1 MESAIRSALDRAGI
15 PGAEARGRI
24 YQSARTALERSL
36 ERQGIDDAGIKSDQ
50 KAKLEALIAGIE
62 AEWAPP
68 GTPGSMADQ
77 PVPQPAAPVQAAPIV
92 ATSRPAA
99 PVEFPSAPTR
109 SAPDQSAG
117 ASPFDQQPAP
127 AVETRRPEVA
137 GEPRHAAPPVSNA
150 PARAGDGRDGRLDVA
165 PAAGERSQARAASPV
180 APETRTVPA
189 KQKKVRVPKEPAKRR
204 KRPVYS
210 AIFSGAVML
219 SFIGIG
225 IWFAAESG
233 AFKSA
238 AERDTGVPN
247 PPPSVSEEDFAGNGG
262 ALRQLEPGS
271 GFSGE
276 WTSVYSP
283 TDGAAVS
290 TRGSAAA
297 EVVTDGD
304 APALRITSR
313 AGDQN
318 GEVLVPLGADVLQ
331 TLAGHKSVL
340 ALTVRSATNDASQI
354 YVKCEFSTLGDC
366 GRRRF
371 DVTYET
377 TDILLNLDYDR
388 ALAPNSP
395 GHLIIN
401 SDISGGGKS
410 IDLLAI
416 RMRPGG

>member
-1 MESAIRSALDRAGI
+1 MEAAIRSALDRAGI

-36 ERQGIDDAGIKSDQ
+36 ERQGITEAGIAADQ
-50 KAKLEALIAGIE
+50 KARLEALIAGIE

-68 GTPGSMADQ
+68 GTPGSMADHRPSPERQ
-77 PVPQPAAPVQAAPIV
+77 PQP
-92 ATSRPAA
+92 
-99 PVEFPSAPTR
+99 PVEAPPASARAFDFPEAPTR
-109 SAPDQSAG
+109 STQTSSPDVSR
-117 ASPFDQQPAP
+117 FDPPPAP
-127 AVETRRPEVA
+127 PVETRRAEPAADHWDQAPSPTNPRGGA
-137 GEPRHAAPPVSNA
+137 GESRE
-150 PARAGDGRDGRLDVA
+150 GRLDVA
-165 PAAGERSQARAASPV
+165 PAAGERGPARAASPV
-180 APETRTVPA
+180 TPEARGRP
-189 KQKKVRVPKEPAKRR
+189 QQPRKVHVPKERGKRR

-210 AIFSGAVML
+210 AIFSGAVMA

-225 IWFAAESG
+225 IWFASESG

-247 PPPSVSEEDFAGNGG
+247 PPPTVSEEDFAGNGS

-276 WTSVYSP
+276 WTDVYNP
-283 TDGAAVS
+283 AGDATVS
-290 TRGSAAA
+290 TRGSATA

-313 AGDQN
+313 AADQN
-318 GEVLVPLGADVLQ
+318 GEVLIPLGADVLQ
-331 TLAGHKSVL
+331 TLAGRKSVL
-340 ALTVRSATNDASQI
+340 ALTVRSATNDATQI

-377 TDILLNLDYDR
+377 TDILFNLDYDR
-388 ALAPNSP
+388 ALAPSSP
-395 GHLIIN
+395 GHIVIN
-401 SDISGGGKS
+401 SDISGGGRG

>member
-1 MESAIRSALDRAGI
+1 MEAAIRSALDRAGI

-36 ERQGIDDAGIKSDQ
+36 ERQGIADSDIISDQ
-50 KAKLEALIAGIE
+50 KLKLEALIAGIE

-68 GTPGSMADQ
+68 GTPGSMADR
-77 PVPQPAAPVQAAPIV
+77 PAPQPAAPVQAAPI
-92 ATSRPAA
+92 AA
-99 PVEFPSAPTR
+99 PTPAHVEFPSPPTR
-109 SAPDQSAG
+109 STPDQAAD
-117 ASPFDQQPAP
+117 ASSLNRQPAP
-127 AVETRRPEVA
+127 PVETRLA
-137 GEPRHAAPPVSNA
+137 EPAAAPLHTAPPVSNA
-150 PARAGDGRDGRLDVA
+150 PAGAGDSRDGRLDVA
-165 PAAGERSQARAASPV
+165 PVAGERNQARTASPI
-180 APETRTVPA
+180 APETRAVEPKT
-189 KQKKVRVPKEPAKRR
+189 KKVRVPKERTKRR
-204 KRPVYS
+204 RRPLFS

-247 PPPSVSEEDFAGNGG
+247 PPPSVSEEDFAGNGS

-276 WTSVYSP
+276 WTSVFNP
-283 TDGAAVS
+283 TDAAAVS
-290 TRGSAAA
+290 TRGSATA
-297 EVVTDGD
+297 EIATDGD

-318 GEVLVPLGADVLQ
+318 GEVLIPLSTKVLQ
-331 TLAGHKSVL
+331 ILAGHKSVL
-340 ALTVRSATNDASQI
+340 ALTVRSATNDATQI

-388 ALAPNSP
+388 ALAPSSP